1 MRETNRPT
9 HKDTHIKK
17 RKQVEYPY
25 QGLAKALLK
34 INKQW
39 KLPNYTNR
47 SIWHHQRQTS
57 AQQVLLLYKKS
68 GVFSSHTIKTNCL
81 NRQCRKVSRINCPY
95 QFTGPHRVGFRVV
108 KTSHQL
114 VYLNFCINLQK
125 IISRFSFSSETGPPL
140 QQGSRSRCLTGTTY
154 KLTYFVKNSRRH
166 HHCRHTQSDT
176 GYT

>member
-1 MRETNRPT
+1 MRETNSPT
-9 HKDTHIKK
+9 HKDTYIKE
-17 RKQVEYPY
+17 RKQVAYSH
-25 QGLAKALLK
+25 QGIAGALLK
-34 INKQW
+34 VSEQW
-39 KLPNYTNR
+39 KLPNYKNR

-57 AQQVLLLYKKS
+57 AQQALLFYKKS
-68 GVFSSHTIKTNCL
+68 SVFSSHTIKTNCL
-81 NRQCRKVSRINCPY
+81 NRQCRVLRINCLY
-95 QFTGPHRVGFRVV
+95 QLTNPHRLGFRVV
-108 KTSHQL
+108 KTSHLL

-154 KLTYFVKNSRRH
+154 KLTYFIKNSRRH